1 MIHPLS
7 RATTYVETYA
17 IRAGDGQRIMR
28 GYATGF
34 FVRTEQAL
42 LLVTNWH
49 VVTGLDPENPSV
61 MSLSALPPSFIKLTM
76 RSKSEWLTELTVPLY
91 GREGRPLWEEHP
103 EGPAVDMVIYPLSLT
118 LESYFVLVDIRAAVG
133 GSEIDETVSKDV
145 FILGYPFSKDEMR
158 LGFGTDAPY
167 YFPVWKRGS
176 IATEPDVRLTGR
188 ILLIDSL
195 TRPGMSGAPV
205 LIAEDETLIRIGSA
219 ENAAIFEQRQRGEMS
234 ALDALCALD
243 TKSLSSMTE
252 KRFRFLGVYS
262 GVIGNTRLQ
271 QVALGK
277 CWHIDAL
284 RELIA
289 NSRAG
294 VMPYHSPVPN
304 PHYDAFFDELAGGE
318 LIRKDVTGTI
328 VERVPL
334 AR

>member
-1 MIHPLS
+1 
-7 RATTYVETYA
+7 
-17 IRAGDGQRIMR
+17 MR

-49 VVTGLDPENPSV
+49 VVTGLNPANPSV
-61 MSLSALPPSFIKLTM
+61 MSLSAPPPSFIKLTV
-76 RSKSEWLTELTVPLY
+76 RSKTEWLTELTVPLY
-91 GREGRPLWEEHP
+91 DREGRPLWEEHP

-118 LESYFVLVDIRAAVG
+118 LESYFVLVDIQAAVG
-133 GSEIDETVSKDV
+133 RSEFDETVAKDV

-158 LGFGTDAPY
+158 SSFGTDAPY

-176 IATEPDVRLTGR
+176 IATEPDIRLTGR
-188 ILLIDSL
+188 LLLIDSL

-205 LIAEDETLIRIGSA
+205 VIAQDETVISLGSA
-219 ENAAIFEQRQRGEMS
+219 ENAAIFERRQRGEMS

-243 TKSLSSMTE
+243 TNSLANMTE

-262 GVIGNTRLQ
+262 GVIGNTRLE

-284 RELIA
+284 RELVA

-304 PHYDAFFDELAGGE
+304 HHYDAFFDELAGGE
-318 LIRKDVTGTI
+318 LIRKDVTGAV